1 MELSP
6 KLYPILLTQIMT
18 VVNSFFTP
26 SGQVSPLL
34 SLLKVT
40 GKRRLVQ
47 WTKYSVS
54 QGVFVTCILCT
65 ARVSYVE
72 SAM

>member
-54 QGVFVTCILCT
+54 QGVFVTCILCA

-72 SAM
+72 SAT

>member
-54 QGVFVTCILCT
+54 QGVFVTCILCAT
-65 ARVSYVE
+65 RVSYVE

>member
-54 QGVFVTCILCT
+54 QGVFVTCILC
-65 ARVSYVE
+65 AVSVSYVE

>member
-54 QGVFVTCILCT
+54 QGVFVTFILCA